1 MELSALRT
9 DNSCI
14 ISYTMQKIIDPTGT
28 ETSAK
33 KPKIVKLLRELKS
46 TPVSHN
52 KKVHW
57 FFSHVCNGK
66 FAVLQLLC
74 CGMTCKWVLFPTID
88 LYFYWLAQISEIDNG
103 LVTACIIKTA
113 TGVQCQCFTLEKAL
127 LCPCLFVSRRRFCLC
142 APQQIG

>member
-57 FFSHVCNGK
+57 FFSHVGNGK
-66 FAVLQLLC
+66 FAVIWLLC
-74 CGMTCKWVLFPTID
+74 CGITCKWVLFSGIVA
-88 LYFYWLAQISEIDNG
+88 YFHCLA
-103 LVTACIIKTA
+103 
-113 TGVQCQCFTLEKAL
+113 
-127 LCPCLFVSRRRFCLC
+127 
-142 APQQIG
+142 